1 MAMVGSVGA
10 GTLAFILLF
19 CILIV
24 LLILVI
30 ATNMRIIRVAF
41 WVYLPILILLL
52 IIMAN
57 IPYEPKEP
65 VTERNSHLKIIA
77 SFGAFIFLGL
87 VVSVIFYLI
96 VVLLRQDLALAIPSS
111 S

>member
-1 MAMVGSVGA
+1 MAAIGSVGA

-19 CILIV
+19 CVLIV

-30 ATNMRIIRVAF
+30 ATNVKLIRVIF
-41 WVYLPILILLL
+41 WVYLLIVILLL
-52 IIMAN
+52 IIMPN
-57 IPYEPKEP
+57 VPYEPKEP
-65 VTERNSHLKIIA
+65 VTERNQHLKIIA

-87 VVSVIFYLI
+87 VLSAVFYLLA
-96 VVLLRQDLALAIPSS
+96 VLLRQDLAVAIPSS